1 MTDETFSI
9 TVPRASEGQRLDR
22 FLSSEVSGQSRSAL
36 RRFILEGLVTVDEQP
51 VLKPGFALKA
61 AMSVVV
67 RFPPPPSDSPL
78 PEDIPI
84 EVVHQDRHIV
94 VVAKP
99 AGLVVHPGHGRLT
112 GTLINALLGLGI
124 RLSPIGAPDRPGI
137 VHRLDLETSGLIVV
151 AKSAEAHEALATAF
165 AERRVKKRYSA
176 LVWGHPDPTAGRI
189 EVAIGRS
196 RANPVKMAVHST
208 RGRRRVA
215 VSTYE
220 TIEHMP
226 GFSLLAVS
234 PETGRTHQI
243 RVHMQ
248 SINRPIVGDGRYGGR
263 AWRNV
268 RDPLKRK
275 ALRNF
280 ERLALHASDLEF
292 LHPATGEKVSFHA
305 PRPPEFEALLD
316 RLRQ

>member
-1 MTDETFSI
+1 MTDETLSI
-9 TVPRASEGQRLDR
+9 TVPRTSEGERLDR

-36 RRFILEGLVTVDEQP
+36 RRLILEGLVTVDERP
-51 VLKPGFALKA
+51 VQKPGFALKA
-61 AMSVVV
+61 AMSIVV
-67 RFPPPPSDSPL
+67 RVPPPPSDSPV

-84 EVVHQDRHIV
+84 EIVHEDRHLV

-99 AGLVVHPGHGRLT
+99 SGLVVHPGHGRLT

-176 LVWGHPDPTAGRI
+176 LVWGHPEPPAGRI
-189 EVAIGRS
+189 EVSIGRS

-220 TIEHMP
+220 TIEHLP
-226 GFSLLAVS
+226 GFSLLAVR

-248 SINRPIVGDGRYGGR
+248 SINRPIVGDARYGGR
-263 AWRNV
+263 RWRNV

-280 ERLALHASDLEF
+280 ERLALHASDLAF
-292 LHPATGEKVSFHA
+292 LHPATGDEVSFHA
-305 PRPPEFEALLD
+305 PRPPEFEALLE